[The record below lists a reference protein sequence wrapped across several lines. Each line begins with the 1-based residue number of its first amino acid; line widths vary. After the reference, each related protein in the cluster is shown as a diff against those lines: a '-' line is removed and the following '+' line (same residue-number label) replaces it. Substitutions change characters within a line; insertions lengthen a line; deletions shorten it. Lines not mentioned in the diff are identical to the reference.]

1 MNALTPPTEIVVP
14 GVEGQGSERFTIP
27 LALLE
32 TYWKWDESDHTR
44 SRAIFLDIRKEVR
57 YEFDDAR
64 LANPT
69 MPALDIVKSV
79 LPPMV
84 RHVVYKHGVLARIAE
99 RNAEE
104 KVRRAALSAPE
115 RASEDADFEQRYDE
129 FRSQVHIVCDGSFD
143 DLPPNRVEFVGF
155 RDDDEFDIPSQDREF
170 DSDWFRE
177 RPGQRFRLCTAFERE
192 INEAGWEPRGKHTV
206 LRLSHKRAEDAL
218 PSFRLFEVR
227 CAEVVTING
236 ASDAQLDELF
246 NSVAGRQAFVKVG
259 HYTPR
264 PYAKNIEPASPA
276 ASLIRKPVA
285 GNTLYE
291 SRCMADIVREPIEW
305 LWPDRIP
312 LGKITT
318 IAGDPKLGKSQIT
331 CALTAAL
338 STGGS
343 FPDNTRAPLGSVILV
358 TCEDD
363 PEDTIGPRL
372 DAAGAD
378 SKKIHLLD
386 WTVRREGS
394 AAKRKHFDIGQDAE
408 ALEAMVQDIGDVKA
422 IIIDPISAYMGKAD
436 SHKNAD
442 VRGALIAIQTLAAK
456 HSIAVVLVSHLN
468 KNSNGQNAK
477 ARVAGSGFV
486 AVSRCNWLVV
496 EDSADETGERR
507 FFCPLGTNIAKGATG
522 FAYRIIGVDLG
533 NGIKTSKVV
542 FEGQEIALNADD
554 LLSCRQE
561 APGAVACAADL
572 LRSVLADGP
581 QAQKQVEHAA
591 REAGV
596 SEASLKRAKKQLSVV
611 SKKNGV
617 SGWIW
622 SLPSTANLERPGAA
636 LW

>member
-1 MNALTPPTEIVVP
+1 MNAIIPDEIPVPPIA
-14 GVEGQGSERFTIP
+14 GQNCERISISS
-27 LALLE
+27 ALLHSIWHPNLVARSAEAKKLLDEIRFE
-32 TYWKWDESDHTR
+32 T
-44 SRAIFLDIRKEVR
+44 R
-57 YEFDDAR
+57 YEFER
-64 LANPT
+64 VR
-69 MPALDIVKSV
+69 PALGELEAQDVVRRI
-79 LPPMV
+79 LPD
-84 RHVVYKHGVLARIAE
+84 VVAPIKYKFEALARRAQAD
-99 RNAEE
+99 AEE
-104 KVRRAALSAPE
+104 AARRAALTPAE
-115 RASEDADFEQRYDE
+115 RATEDAELERLGEEFCSRIHWVDE
-129 FRSQVHIVCDGSFD
+129 DSFD
-143 DLPPNRVEFVGF
+143 DLPPNKVKFVGF

-218 PSFRLFEVR
+218 PSFRLLEVR

-264 PYAKNIEPASPA
+264 PHAKNIEPASPA

-285 GNTLYE
+285 RNTLYE

-386 WTVRREGS
+386 WTVRRDGS
-394 AAKRKHFDIGQDAE
+394 AAKRKHFDVGQDAE

-456 HSIAVVLVSHLN
+456 HSIAVILVSHLN
-468 KNSNGQNAK
+468 KNMNGQNAK

-533 NGIKTSKVV
+533 NDIKTSKVV

-581 QAQKQVEHAA
+581 QAQKQVEYAA

-622 SLPSTANLERPGAA
+622 SLPSAASLERPGAA